1 MIGLVLHNVSSPPT
15 YNKPCCCFTLTD
27 SPRARLSKN
36 KPIHEIMKMFKTVAC
51 VQTARTQ
58 DRLHGC
64 TQSQSLHYCRQ
75 QSYLSPSLSL
85 ALSLSPL
92 AQFGMVTSESQV
104 QVHHYHTQ
112 TRFQHSTINLDDA
125 STKTQW
131 SRFNLVCSGLLE
143 DARRVGT
150 RQRTARGQTPYVWR
164 QRNHE
169 HKIRRARYITLW
181 LHSEWSESR

>member
-1 MIGLVLHNVSSPPT
+1 M
-15 YNKPCCCFTLTD
+15 
-27 SPRARLSKN
+27 

-58 DRLHGC
+58 DRLHEC

-75 QSYLSPSLSL
+75 QSYLSLSR
-85 ALSLSPL
+85 SLSPL

-112 TRFQHSTINLDDA
+112 TRFQHSTINLDDT

-150 RQRTARGQTPYVWR
+150 RQRTARGQTPYAWR
-164 QRNHE
+164 QKKSRTQNQE
-169 HKIRRARYITLW
+169 GKVYYTLASQW
-181 LHSEWSESR
+181 TKWEQVMVTQPNSQNTEL

>member
-1 MIGLVLHNVSSPPT
+1 
-15 YNKPCCCFTLTD
+15 
-27 SPRARLSKN
+27 
-36 KPIHEIMKMFKTVAC
+36 MFKTAAC

-64 TQSQSLHYCRQ
+64 TITIPTLLQATRLSL
-75 QSYLSPSLSL
+75 SLSL
-85 ALSLSPL
+85 ARSLSLSPL

-125 STKTQW
+125 SMKTQW

-150 RQRTARGQTPYVWR
+150 RQQTARGQTPYVWR
-164 QRNHE
+164 QRNHA